1 MKKYIL
7 TLVSAALL
15 CGLCSCGD
23 KTSDTDSIAPT
34 TAASTTSA
42 TTTATAATSAA
53 TTTTAAAATTTAA
66 AAASVGEPVELIYT
80 PEGADLSAFHYNADG
95 AVVFDAPIEGQS
107 DATLMAAAQALF
119 QSAYKVNTP
128 FAMGSFP
135 YDIDTNGES
144 VTKTDY
150 LGNEQTYFLITD
162 EGVNSIDDV
171 VADYHKVFSDKYD
184 YNMIIDTCFTEEG
197 GRVYCTSG
205 GRGSDIEYVGSEIV
219 SYDGKN
225 GDELM
230 FTVRNH
236 YDGTPFGGDVFD
248 YDHDFTAVV
257 DPDGVLRAG
266 MFIQPD

>member
-7 TLVSAALL
+7 TIISAAIL
-15 CGLCSCGD
+15 CGLCFCGD

-42 TTTATAATSAA
+42 TTTEEATTAAA
-53 TTTTAAAATTTAA
+53 TTAAAATTTAT
-66 AAASVGEPVELIYT
+66 AAASVGAPIELDYT

-95 AVVFDAPIEGQS
+95 AVVFDAPIEKQS

-135 YDIDTNGES
+135 YDIDTSGES
-144 VTKTDY
+144 IKKTDPID
-150 LGNEQTYFLITD
+150 GREQEYFLIKD
-162 EGVNSIDDV
+162 EGVNSIDDII
-171 VADYHKVFSDKYD
+171 ADYRKVFSDKYD

-197 GRVYCTSG
+197 GRVYCICG

-236 YDGTPFGGDVFD
+236 YDGTPFGGDVAD
-248 YDHDFTAVV
+248 YDHDFTMVNDA
-257 DPDGVLRAG
+257 DGVWRAG
-266 MFIQPD
+266 VFIQPD